1 MAYVYDYAT
10 LTITVP
16 QSDLT
21 LVSGTLYDL
30 DTKVFKET
38 VADEQD
44 SDRGIPFVN
53 AISHNTEVTVAGTT
67 FARTIELING
77 WSLTFEDLPNYTVRL
92 VGSNNNLF
100 DVANGILN
108 QNQVQVIST
117 NSAGLITVDTGGTAL
132 TAQQTRDAMLL
143 ETTGGDAS
151 VDTKLNNNF
160 AISAAGL

>member
-1 MAYVYDYAT
+1 MAYTYDYAT

-21 LVSGTLYDL
+21 LVTGTLYDL

-44 SDRGIPFVN
+44 SDRGMPFVN

-67 FARTIELING
+67 FARTVELING
-77 WSLTFEDLPNYTVRL
+77 WSLTFEDLPDYTVRL
-92 VGSNNNLF
+92 IGSNNNLF
-100 DVANGILN
+100 DVENSILN

-132 TAQQTRDAMLL
+132 TSQQTRDAMKL
-143 ETTGGDAS
+143 EHTDGQAGI
-151 VDTKLNNNF
+151 DTKLNN
-160 AISAAGL
+160 ATALSAAAL